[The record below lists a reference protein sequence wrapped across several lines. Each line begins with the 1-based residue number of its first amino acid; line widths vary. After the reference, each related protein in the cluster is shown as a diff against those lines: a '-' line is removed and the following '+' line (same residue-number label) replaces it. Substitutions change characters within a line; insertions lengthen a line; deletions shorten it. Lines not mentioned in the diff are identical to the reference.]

1 MDAPHKGTNFY
12 LYKAIDMYSSK
23 VMAWEVFAKEDGAL
37 ARNMFAQALEDEGI
51 PPGQIMIHADN
62 GKPMRSKKLRS
73 LFDDL
78 GVRASYGRPPRLI
91 SIAHGF

>member
-1 MDAPHKGTNFY
+1 
-12 LYKAIDMYSSK
+12 MYSRK

-37 ARNMFAQALEDEGI
+37 ARNLFAQALEEEGI